1 MAKATYKDSGVD
13 LDIYRES
20 MSRLPRLLKRT
31 HSPRVL
37 ANEGGFAGLF
47 QLDFSDGLF
56 ARKYKDP
63 VLVSGT
69 DGVGTKLKVAQL
81 AGVHNT
87 VGIDLVAM
95 CVNDVLCCGAEPLFF
110 LDYVAMGRD
119 DPKLLEAIVQGISDG
134 CVASDMAL
142 IGGETAI
149 MPDLYQADDYD
160 LAGFCVGVVE
170 RDKVLDGTTI
180 SPGDAVIGVA
190 SSGLHSNG
198 FSLVRKI
205 VFEIAKLDASDAMP
219 SEYVGAVSDRDS
231 ASETPPT
238 TVGELLLRPTT
249 IYARAV
255 RSVLTH
261 YKVKSVVHGI
271 AHITGGGIFE
281 NLDRILP
288 PGVGVTIDRGSWP
301 VPHVFTWLQQLGDV
315 EDAEMYR
322 VFNMGIGLTLVVS
335 PYYAESIQQQL
346 TDCGLASWLI
356 GRAVGGNQQVEWAK

>member
-1 MAKATYKDSGVD
+1 MAKATYKNSGVD
-13 LDIYRES
+13 LDVYRES

-47 QLDFSDGLF
+47 QLDFADGLF
-56 ARKYKDP
+56 ARKYKEP
-63 VLVSGT
+63 VMVSGT
-69 DGVGTKLKVAQL
+69 DGVGTKLKVAQR
-81 AGVHNT
+81 AGVHHT
-87 VGIDLVAM
+87 VGIDLVGM

-110 LDYVAMGRD
+110 LDYVAMGKD
-119 DPKLLEAIVQGISDG
+119 DPTLLEAIVQGISDG

-149 MPDLYQADDYD
+149 MPDLYQAEDYD

-170 RDKVLDGTTI
+170 KAKVLDGSTI
-180 SPGDAVIGVA
+180 SPGDVVIGVA
-190 SSGLHSNG
+190 SNGLHSNG

-205 VFEIAKLDASDAMP
+205 VFDIAKLD
-219 SEYVGAVSDRDS
+219 VNDS
-231 ASETPPT
+231 AEGCGG
-238 TVGELLLRPTT
+238 TVGEVLLTPTT
-249 IYARAV
+249 LYPRAV

-271 AHITGGGIFE
+271 AHITGGGVFE

-301 VPHVFTWLQQLGDV
+301 MLPVFDWLQKLGDV
-315 EDAEMYR
+315 DDDEMYR
-322 VFNMGIGLTLVVS
+322 VFNMGLGLTLVVS
-335 PYYAESIQQQL
+335 PFYAESIQQQL
-346 TDCGLASWLI
+346 AKTGHASWVI
-356 GRAVGGNQQVEWAK
+356 GRAVVGDQNVAWA